1 MLVALIRP
9 VESHTVELVGDSLED
24 VHAQLAEHAPSGFD
38 LVSAPAR
45 MLKGA
50 QGIETTARFDR
61 RDGLREI
68 EADDM
73 DALLAMVPDG
83 WQMLSVRRA

>member
-1 MLVALIRP
+1 MLFALIRP
-9 VESHTVELVGDSLED
+9 IESSSTDVTGQSLAD
-24 VHAQLAEHAPSGFD
+24 VRAQLDTRTPAGFD

-50 QGIETTARFDR
+50 QGIETTGTFQR
-61 RDGLREI
+61 RDGVREI

-73 DALLAMVPDG
+73 AALEAKVPDG
-83 WQMLSVRRA
+83 WQMLSVRRV

>member
-9 VESHTVELVGDSLED
+9 IESSTVD
-24 VHAQLAEHAPSGFD
+24 VAGPTLADVQAQLNAQKPAGFD

-50 QGIETTARFDR
+50 QGIETTGTYAR
-61 RDGLREI
+61 RDGVREI

-73 DALLAMVPDG
+73 DALQAKVPDG
-83 WQMLSVRRA
+83 WQILSVRRA

>member
-1 MLVALIRP
+1 MLVALLRP
-9 VESHTVELVGDSLED
+9 VESHSVELTGDSLED
-24 VHAQLAEHAPSGFD
+24 VHDQLAEHAPAGFD

-68 EADDM
+68 EAEDM
-73 DALLAMVPDG
+73 ASLEAQVPDG
-83 WQMLSVRRA
+83 WQMLSVRRV

>member
-24 VHAQLAEHAPSGFD
+24 VYTQLAGHEPEGYD
-38 LVSAPAR
+38 LVSAPVR
-45 MLKGA
+45 MLAGA
-50 QGIETTARFDR
+50 EGIKATARFDR

-73 DALLAMVPDG
+73 DALMAKVPDG
-83 WQMLSVRRA
+83 WQMLSVRRS